1 MMVKLYVDWSN
12 NLIFSEKEAQEL
24 ARNVFSKQVTND
36 EIFDQWLSNHYCY
49 LDLFNMKEDE
59 KRNIRVQFMAEMEEV
74 AWQDFIKDGYEE
86 VFVEI

>member
-24 ARNVFSKQVTND
+24 AKNVFSKQVTND

-86 VFVEI
+86 VSVEI

>member
-24 ARNVFSKQVTND
+24 VRNVFSQQVKED

-49 LDLFNMKEDE
+49 LDLFNMKEYE
-59 KRNIRVQFMAEMEEV
+59 KKNIRVQFMTEMEETV
-74 AWQDFIKDGYEE
+74 WQDFLDGYEE
-86 VFVEI
+86 VPVEI